1 MPGQPQPQV
10 ERVVV
15 TEEQRRALDEVFCRL
30 YDKIR
35 RLAARVRWNS
45 SNPTLN
51 PTALVHEAYLKL
63 LKHPPDLAS
72 KSYEEV
78 IGVFSN
84 AMHQIL
90 IDAGRRKSSRKRA
103 FADPPDSAGLP
114 IEEVIAIGTALQEL
128 DRDAPRQA
136 QIVRCRFLLGLTVEE
151 TSAAMGLSK
160 RAIERDWRC
169 AKAWLARKI
178 LPTGD

>member
-63 LKHPPDLAS
+63 LS
-72 KSYEEV
+72 
-78 IGVFSN
+78 I
-84 AMHQIL
+84 
-90 IDAGRRKSSRKRA
+90 RRTLRPSLMKK
-103 FADPPDSAGLP
+103 
-114 IEEVIAIGTALQEL
+114 
-128 DRDAPRQA
+128 
-136 QIVRCRFLLGLTVEE
+136 
-151 TSAAMGLSK
+151 
-160 RAIERDWRC
+160 
-169 AKAWLARKI
+169 
-178 LPTGD
+178 